1 MRTSTCQGWGRRSL
15 VFVRTAVRWALI
27 ALVVWGLFA
36 SGLWPLLTLALV
48 IGAPVVIL
56 PWIGPRVLRLVRWRA
71 VPVLGTLTG
80 IAAGGAI
87 FAMSI
92 GVTVLGATLAP
103 LPSPSPTSAS
113 TIAPRATVAARGTT
127 ASTAVAL
134 TQSPAAVPT
143 VAPASTATAAP
154 QTVAPTAAA
163 TVAPITAAPTAAP
176 RTPAPTPPPSTA
188 APTAAPRTTAPTVAP
203 RTVAPTSR
211 TNCHPAYPTVCI
223 PPAPPD
229 LDCGDITH
237 RFFTVLPPDPHKFD
251 GNDND
256 GIGCES

>member
-1 MRTSTCQGWGRRSL
+1 MAT
-15 VFVRTAVRWALI
+15 
-27 ALVVWGLFA
+27 VVWGLFA
-36 SGLWPLLTLALV
+36 SGLWPLLTLVLFIA
-48 IGAPVVIL
+48 APVAIV
-56 PWIGPRVLRLVRWRA
+56 PWIGPRLLGLVRWRA

-80 IAAGGAI
+80 IAAAGSI

-113 TIAPRATVAARGTT
+113 ATTPPSETT
-127 ASTAVAL
+127 APKGTATGTSMAL

-143 VAPASTATAAP
+143 LASAPPATAVPQTAAP
-154 QTVAPTAAA
+154 VTSAPTVAPPTAAP
-163 TVAPITAAPTAAP
+163 TTAPRTAVPTAAPLTAAPTAAP
-176 RTPAPTPPPSTA
+176 RTAAPRTA
-188 APTAAPRTTAPTVAP
+188 APTT
-203 RTVAPTSR
+203 R
-211 TNCHPAYPTVCI
+211 TNCHPSYPTVCI

-229 LDCGDITH
+229 LDCGDIPH